1 MLTFVIFIS
10 VKGVLTNKKYKEGV
24 MKSSQSGVKL
34 SLVIVSIIILG
45 VSAWFNQANAEDTPS
60 KIQTQSELTIA
71 D

>member
-1 MLTFVIFIS
+1 
-10 VKGVLTNKKYKEGV
+10 

-45 VSAWFNQANAEDTPS
+45 VSAWFNQANAEDSPS
-60 KIQTQSELTIA
+60 KTQTQSELTTV

>member
-10 VKGVLTNKKYKEGV
+10 VKGILTNKKYKEGV

-34 SLVIVSIIILG
+34 SLVIISIVVLG
-45 VSAWFNQANAEDTPS
+45 VSAWFNQANAEDIPS
-60 KIQTQSELTIA
+60 KVQTKEELTVA

>member
-1 MLTFVIFIS
+1 
-10 VKGVLTNKKYKEGV
+10 

-45 VSAWFNQANAEDTPS
+45 VSAWFNQANAEDSPS